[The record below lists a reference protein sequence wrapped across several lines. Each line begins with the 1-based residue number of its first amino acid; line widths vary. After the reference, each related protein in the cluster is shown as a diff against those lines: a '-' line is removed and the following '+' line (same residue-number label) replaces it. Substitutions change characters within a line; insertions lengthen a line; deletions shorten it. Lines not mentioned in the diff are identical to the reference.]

1 MSGRSSF
8 KKLVQ
13 DFAPERRANIESKK
27 AELREEMALHE
38 LRQALGVSQEL
49 LADKLD
55 VLQPAIAKME
65 RRADIRISS
74 LRRLIEAMGGSLE
87 IRAHF
92 PHGDVTIANYTE
104 VPDP

>member
-1 MSGRSSF
+1 VSGRSPF

-13 DFAPERRANIESKK
+13 DLAPERIANIESKK
-27 AELREEMALHE
+27 TELREEMALHE

-74 LRRLIEAMGGSLE
+74 LRRLIEAMGGTLE

-92 PHGDVTIANYTE
+92 PHGQVTIANYTE